1 MMLYSRN
8 LYAVLRPGL
17 RLTLIIGMGFLFSQC
32 GNSSA
37 EKSQMEEAPIDE
49 DVRYEAIRVAASRPT
64 SELNLPGELESYYE
78 TDLYPRVSSYVK
90 ALHVDIGDP
99 VKKGQVL
106 AELEAPE
113 LTANLTEA
121 YSKVKAAEAVYGAS
135 KGTFLRV
142 LRTSR
147 TLGAISPVD
156 LDASRTKAI
165 SDSLAVV
172 AANAHYNSVQQLVS
186 YLKITA
192 PFTGVITDRR
202 LSPGAFVG
210 PGGQN
215 GVPILKIKQLDRL
228 RLRIAVPEA
237 YLGDIRRGAPVQFSV
252 RSFPN
257 ESFTGRINRIAN
269 SVRPETRSELVEID
283 FQNKGDK
290 LKPGMFASVRLPV
303 SSSRAGSMYVPKSA
317 ISSTIDR
324 TFVLKVIDGKA
335 VRVTVQKGDES
346 AGQTQIFGDLKPG
359 DIILKTASED
369 LADRAVVKTQLVNQ

>member
-1 MMLYSRN
+1 MNVYN
-8 LYAVLRPGL
+8 LLRPGL
-17 RLTLIIGMGFLFSQC
+17 QVALIAGLGFLFSQC

-37 EKSQMEEAPIDE
+37 EKSQMDEVPVEEDI
-49 DVRYEAIRVAASRPT
+49 RYETIRVAASRPA

-90 ALHVDIGDP
+90 ALHVDIGDQ

-165 SDSLAVV
+165 SDSLAIV

-215 GVPILKIKQLDRL
+215 GVPMLKIKQLDRL

-237 YLGDIRRGAPVQFSV
+237 YLGDIRRGNPVQFSV
-252 RSFPN
+252 RSFPRQT
-257 ESFTGRINRIAN
+257 FTGRINRIAN

-283 FQNKGDK
+283 FQNKGGQ

-303 SSSRAGSMYVPKSA
+303 STTNEGSLYVPKSA
-317 ISSTIDR
+317 IISTIDR
-324 TFVLKVIDGKA
+324 TFVLKVVDGKA

-346 AGQTQIFGDLKPG
+346 AGQTQVFGNLKPG
-359 DIILKTASED
+359 DLIFKTATDD
-369 LADRAVVKTQLVNQ
+369 LADQAKVKTQLVSQ

>member
-1 MMLYSRN
+1 
-8 LYAVLRPGL
+8 
-17 RLTLIIGMGFLFSQC
+17 MGFLLSQC
-32 GNSSA
+32 GNSTA
-37 EKSQMEEAPIDE
+37 EKSQMEETPVDE
-49 DVRYEAIRVAASRPT
+49 EIRYETVRVTASRP
-64 SELNLPGELESYYE
+64 SSQLNLPGELESYYE

-90 ALHVDIGDP
+90 ALYVDIGDQ
-99 VKKGQVL
+99 VHKGQVL

-135 KGTFLRV
+135 KGIFQRV

-156 LDASRTKAI
+156 LETSRTKAI
-165 SDSLAVV
+165 SDSLGVV
-172 AANAHYNSVQQLVS
+172 AANAHYSSVQQLVS

-192 PFTGVITDRR
+192 PFAGVITDRR

-215 GVPILKIKQLDRL
+215 GVPMLKIKQLDRL

-237 YLGDIRRGAPVQFSV
+237 YLGDIHRGNPVQFSV

-257 ESFTGRINRIAN
+257 QTFTGRINRIAN

-283 FQNKGDK
+283 FQNKGGK
-290 LKPGMFASVRLPV
+290 LKPGMFASARLPV
-303 SSSRAGSMYVPKSA
+303 STSTEGSLYVPKSA
-317 ISSTIDR
+317 VISTLDR
-324 TFVLKVIDGKA
+324 TFVQKIVDGKA
-335 VRVTVQKGDES
+335 VRVTVQKGDD
-346 AGQTQIFGDLKPG
+346 AVGQTQVFGDLKPG
-359 DIILKTASED
+359 DVILKTASED
-369 LADRAVVKTQLVNQ
+369 LADWAAVKTQVVNQ

>member
-1 MMLYSRN
+1 MNAYSFN
-8 LYAVLRPGL
+8 KCSISLVVLIS
-17 RLTLIIGMGFLFSQC
+17 TGFLLSQC

-37 EKSQMEEAPIDE
+37 EKSHMDETPVEEEIH
-49 DVRYEAIRVAASRPT
+49 YETVKVTASRPT

-90 ALHVDIGDP
+90 ALHVDIGDQ

-156 LDASRTKAI
+156 LDVSRTKAV

-172 AANAHYNSVQQLVS
+172 AANAHYNSVEQLVS

-215 GVPILKIKQLDRL
+215 GVPMLKIKQLDRL
-228 RLRIAVPEA
+228 RLRLAVPEA
-237 YLGDIRRGAPVQFSV
+237 YLGDIRRGNPVQFSV

-257 ESFTGRINRIAN
+257 QTFTGHINRIAN
-269 SVRPETRSELVEID
+269 NVRPETRSELIEID
-283 FQNKGDK
+283 FQNKYGK
-290 LKPGMFASVRLPV
+290 LKPGMFASARLPV
-303 SSSRAGSMYVPKSA
+303 NSSVQGSLYVPKSA
-317 ISSTIDR
+317 VISTLDR
-324 TFVLKVIDGKA
+324 TYVLKLIAGK
-335 VRVTVQKGDES
+335 VVKITVQKGDDS
-346 AGQTQIFGDLKPG
+346 GGQTQIFGDLKPG
-359 DIILKTASED
+359 DIVIRSASED
-369 LADRAVVKTQLVNQ
+369 LADGATVKAQMIN

>member
-1 MMLYSRN
+1 MKLYSEIF
-8 LYAVLRPGL
+8 YAVLRPGL
-17 RLTLIIGMGFLFSQC
+17 RLTLLIGIGFLFSRC

-37 EKSQMEEAPIDE
+37 EKSRMEEAPIEE
-49 DVRYEAIRVAASRPT
+49 DVRYEAIRVANSRPT

-90 ALHVDIGDP
+90 ALHVDIGDQ

-215 GVPILKIKQLDRL
+215 GVPMLKIKQLDRL

-237 YLGDIRRGAPVQFSV
+237 YLGDIHRGSPVQFSV

-283 FQNKGDK
+283 FQNKGNK

-303 SSSRAGSMYVPKSA
+303 SSSRAGSLYVPKSA
-317 ISSTIDR
+317 IISTIDR
-324 TFVLKVIDGKA
+324 TFVLKVVDGKA
-335 VRVTVQKGDES
+335 VRVTVQKGDDS
-346 AGQTQIFGDLKPG
+346 SGQTQIFGDLKPG

-369 LADRAVVKTQLVNQ
+369 LADQSVVKTQLVNQ

>member
-1 MMLYSRN
+1 MAVYS
-8 LYAVLRPGL
+8 VLRPYL
-17 RLTLIIGMGFLFSQC
+17 HAAVLSGMGFLLSQC

-37 EKSQMEEAPIDE
+37 EKNAMAETPVDEEI
-49 DVRYEAIRVAASRPT
+49 RYEAIRVTASRPT

-90 ALHVDIGDP
+90 ALHVDIGDQ
-99 VKKGQVL
+99 VRKGQVL

-156 LDASRTKAI
+156 LETSRTKAI

-172 AANAHYNSVQQLVS
+172 AANAHYSSVQQLVS

-215 GVPILKIKQLDRL
+215 GVPMLKIKQLDRL

-237 YLGDIRRGAPVQFSV
+237 YLGDIRRGNPVQFSV
-252 RSFPN
+252 RSFRN
-257 ESFTGRINRIAN
+257 QTFTGRINRVSN
-269 SVRPETRSELVEID
+269 NVRPETRSELIEID
-283 FQNKGDK
+283 FPNKGGK

-303 SSSRAGSMYVPKSA
+303 SSSGEGSLYVPKSA
-317 ISSTIDR
+317 VISTMDR
-324 TFVLKVIDGKA
+324 TFVQKVEKGKA
-335 VRVTVQKGDES
+335 VRVTVQKGDDS
-346 AGQTQIFGDLKPG
+346 AGQMQVFGELKPG

-369 LADRAVVKTQLVNQ
+369 IADQAAVETHVVSQ

>member
-1 MMLYSRN
+1 MQLYS
-8 LYAVLRPGL
+8 ALRS
-17 RLTLIIGMGFLFSQC
+17 GFQLAFIAAMPFLLSQC

-37 EKSQMEEAPIDE
+37 EKSRMDEAPADE
-49 DVRYEAIRVAASRPT
+49 EIRYDAIRVTTSRPT

-78 TDLYPRVSSYVK
+78 TDIYPRVSSYVK
-90 ALHVDIGDP
+90 ALHVDIGDQ

-121 YSKVKAAEAVYGAS
+121 YSKVKAAEAVFGTS
-135 KGTFLRV
+135 KATFLRV

-156 LDASRTKAI
+156 LESSRTKAI

-172 AANAHYNSVQQLVS
+172 AANAHYSSVNQLVS

-202 LSPGAFVG
+202 LAPGAFVG

-237 YLGDIRRGAPVQFSV
+237 YLGDIRSGNPVQFTV

-257 ESFTGRINRIAN
+257 QTFTGRINRISN
-269 SVRPETRSELVEID
+269 SVRPETRSEMIEID
-283 FQNKGDK
+283 FQNKGGR

-303 SSSRAGSMYVPKSA
+303 SSSGEGSVYVPKTA
-317 ISSTIDR
+317 VISTMER
-324 TFVLKVIDGKA
+324 TFVQKVVGGKA
-335 VRVTVQKGDES
+335 IRTTVQKGDDA
-346 AGQTQIFGDLKPG
+346 AGQTQIFGDVKPG

-369 LADRAVVKTQLVNQ
+369 IDDQAPIKTQLGNS

>member
-1 MMLYSRN
+1 MRLHS
-8 LYAVLRPGL
+8 LFQPSLQAALIVGL
-17 RLTLIIGMGFLFSQC
+17 GFLLSQC
-32 GNSSA
+32 GNSTA
-37 EKSQMEEAPIDE
+37 EKSQMEEAPVDE
-49 DVRYEAIRVAASRPT
+49 EIRYETVRVTASRP
-64 SELNLPGELESYYE
+64 SSQLNLPGELESYYE

-90 ALHVDIGDP
+90 ALYVDIGDQ
-99 VKKGQVL
+99 VHKGQVL

-135 KGTFLRV
+135 KGIFQRV

-156 LDASRTKAI
+156 LETARTKAI
-165 SDSLAVV
+165 SDSLGVV
-172 AANAHYNSVQQLVS
+172 AANAHYSSVQQLVS

-215 GVPILKIKQLDRL
+215 GVPMLKIKQLDQL

-237 YLGDIRRGAPVQFSV
+237 YLGDIHRGNPVQFSV

-257 ESFTGRINRIAN
+257 QTFTGRINRIAN

-283 FQNKGDK
+283 FQNAGGK

-303 SSSRAGSMYVPKSA
+303 STSSEGSLYVPKSA
-317 ISSTIDR
+317 VISTLDR
-324 TFVLKVIDGKA
+324 TFVQKIVDGKA
-335 VRVTVQKGDES
+335 VRVTVQKGDDVV
-346 AGQTQIFGDLKPG
+346 GQTQVFGDLKAG
-359 DIILKTASED
+359 DVILKTASED
-369 LADRAVVKTQLVNQ
+369 LADRAAVKMQLVN

>member
-1 MMLYSRN
+1 MNIYS
-8 LYAVLRPGL
+8 VLRPCL
-17 RLTLIIGMGFLFSQC
+17 HVALITGTGFLLSQC

-37 EKSQMEEAPIDE
+37 EKNAMAETPVDEEI
-49 DVRYEAIRVAASRPT
+49 RYETIRVTASRPT
-64 SELNLPGELESYYE
+64 SELSLPGELESYYE

-90 ALHVDIGDP
+90 ALHVDIGDQ
-99 VKKGQVL
+99 VRKGQVL

-156 LDASRTKAI
+156 LETSRTKAI

-215 GVPILKIKQLDRL
+215 GVPMLKIKQLDRL

-237 YLGDIRRGAPVQFSV
+237 YLGDIRRGNPVQFSV
-252 RSFPN
+252 RSFRN
-257 ESFTGRINRIAN
+257 QTFTGRINRVSN
-269 SVRPETRSELVEID
+269 SVRPETRSEMIEID
-283 FQNKGDK
+283 FPNKGGM

-303 SSSRAGSMYVPKSA
+303 SSSGEGSLYVPKSA
-317 ISSTIDR
+317 IISTLDR
-324 TFVLKVIDGKA
+324 TFVQKIEDGKA
-335 VRVTVQKGDES
+335 VRVTVQKGDDT
-346 AGQTQIFGDLKPG
+346 AGQTQVFGDLKPG
-359 DIILKTASED
+359 DILLKTASD
-369 LADRAVVKTQLVNQ
+369 DISDQAAVKTQLVSQ

>member
-1 MMLYSRN
+1 MHLYS
-8 LYAVLRPGL
+8 VLRLGL
-17 RLTLIIGMGFLFSQC
+17 YVAFITGMGFLLSQC

-37 EKSQMEEAPIDE
+37 EKSRMAEAPVEEEI
-49 DVRYEAIRVAASRPT
+49 RYEAIRVAASRPA

-90 ALHVDIGDP
+90 ALHVDIGDQ

-135 KGTFLRV
+135 KGIFLRV

-147 TLGAISPVD
+147 TQGAISPVD
-156 LDASRTKAI
+156 LETARTKAI
-165 SDSLAVV
+165 SDSLGVV
-172 AANAHYNSVQQLVS
+172 AANAHYSSVQQLVS

-215 GVPILKIKQLDRL
+215 GVPMLKIKQLDRL

-237 YLGDIRRGAPVQFSV
+237 YLGDIHRGNPVQFSV
-252 RSFPN
+252 RSFQN
-257 ESFTGRINRIAN
+257 QTFTGRINRIAN

-283 FQNKGDK
+283 FQNKGGK

-303 SSSRAGSMYVPKSA
+303 SSSREGSLYVPKSA
-317 ISSTIDR
+317 VISTLDQ
-324 TFVLKVIDGKA
+324 TFVQKVVAGKA
-335 VRVTVQKGDES
+335 VRVTVQKGDDS
-346 AGQTQIFGDLKPG
+346 AGQMQVFGDLKPG
-359 DIILKTASED
+359 DVILKTASED
-369 LADRAVVKTQLVNQ
+369 LADRASVKTQLVNQ

>member
-1 MMLYSRN
+1 MNTMTI
-8 LYAVLRPGL
+8 YAVFRSGL
-17 RLTLIIGMGFLFSQC
+17 HLALITGMGFLLSQC

-37 EKSQMEEAPIDE
+37 EKSQMEEAPVEE
-49 DVRYEAIRVAASRPT
+49 DIRYEAIRVAASRPA

-90 ALHVDIGDP
+90 ALHVDIGDQ

-215 GVPILKIKQLDRL
+215 GVPMLKIKQLDRL

-237 YLGDIRRGAPVQFSV
+237 YLGDIRRGNPVQFTV
-252 RSFPN
+252 RSFPRQT
-257 ESFTGRINRIAN
+257 FTGRINRVAN

-283 FQNKGDK
+283 YQNKGGK
-290 LKPGMFASVRLPV
+290 LKPGMFASARLPV
-303 SSSRAGSMYVPKSA
+303 SATTEGSLYVPKTA
-317 ISSTIDR
+317 IISTLDR
-324 TFVLKVIDGKA
+324 TFVLKVVDGKA
-335 VRVTVQKGDES
+335 IRVTVQKGDES
-346 AGQTQIFGDLKPG
+346 AGQTQVFGDLQPG
-359 DIILKTASED
+359 DLILKTASDD
-369 LADRAVVKTQLVNQ
+369 LADRAAVKTQLVNQ

>member
-1 MMLYSRN
+1 MHLYSIFRSTTRIVI
-8 LYAVLRPGL
+8 LAGL
-17 RLTLIIGMGFLFSQC
+17 GFLLTQC
-32 GNSSA
+32 DNSSA
-37 EKSQMEEAPIDE
+37 EEKRQLAEAPADE
-49 DVRYEAIRVAASRPT
+49 EIQYEAIRLAASRPT

-90 ALHVDIGDP
+90 ALYVDIGDQ
-99 VKKGQVL
+99 VRKGQVL

-121 YSKVKAAEAVYGAS
+121 YSKVKAAEAEFGAS

-156 LDASRTKAI
+156 LEASRTKAI

-172 AANAHYNSVQQLVS
+172 AANAHYSSIQQLVS

-215 GVPILKIKQLDRL
+215 NVPMLKIKQLDRL

-237 YLGDIRRGAPVQFSV
+237 YLGDIRQGNPVQFSV

-257 ESFTGRINRIAN
+257 QTFTGRINRISN

-283 FQNKGDK
+283 FQNKGGK

-303 SSSRAGSMYVPKSA
+303 SSAGEGSLYVPKSA
-317 ISSTIDR
+317 IISTMDGSY
-324 TFVLKVIDGKA
+324 VLKVVDGKA
-335 VRVTVQKGDES
+335 VRTTVQKGD
-346 AGQTQIFGDLKPG
+346 AAVGQTQIFGDLKPG

-369 LADRAVVKTQLVNQ
+369 LADRAAIKTQLVK

>member
-1 MMLYSRN
+1 MQLYS
-8 LYAVLRPGL
+8 ALRSGSHL
-17 RLTLIIGMGFLFSQC
+17 VFMAGMTFLLSQC

-37 EKSQMEEAPIDE
+37 EKSRMNEAPADE
-49 DVRYEAIRVAASRPT
+49 EIRYEAIRVTASRPT

-78 TDLYPRVSSYVK
+78 TDIYPRVSSYVK
-90 ALHVDIGDP
+90 ALYVDIGDQ

-121 YSKVKAAEAVYGAS
+121 YSKVKAAEAVFGTS
-135 KGTFLRV
+135 KATFLRV

-156 LDASRTKAI
+156 LESSRTKAI

-172 AANAHYNSVQQLVS
+172 AANAHYSSVQQLVS

-215 GVPILKIKQLDRL
+215 GIPMLKIKQLDRL

-237 YLGDIRRGAPVQFSV
+237 YLGDIRSGNPVQFMV

-257 ESFTGRINRIAN
+257 QTFTGRINRISN
-269 SVRPETRSELVEID
+269 SVRPETRSEMVEID
-283 FQNKGDK
+283 FQNKGGK

-303 SSSRAGSMYVPKSA
+303 ASSGEGSVYVPKSA
-317 ISSTIDR
+317 VISTMER
-324 TFVLKVIDGKA
+324 TFVQKVVNGKA
-335 VRVTVQKGDES
+335 VRTTVQKGDDA
-346 AGQTQIFGDLKPG
+346 AGQTQVFGEVKPG
-359 DIILKTASED
+359 DIILKTASD
-369 LADRAVVKTQLVNQ
+369 DIDDQATVKTQLAN

>member
-1 MMLYSRN
+1 
-8 LYAVLRPGL
+8 
-17 RLTLIIGMGFLFSQC
+17 
-32 GNSSA
+32 
-37 EKSQMEEAPIDE
+37 MEEAPVDE
-49 DVRYEAIRVAASRPT
+49 EIRYEAVRVTASRP
-64 SELNLPGELESYYE
+64 SSQLNLPGELESYYE

-90 ALHVDIGDP
+90 ALHVDIGDQ
-99 VKKGQVL
+99 VRKGQVL

-135 KGTFLRV
+135 KGIFLRV

-156 LDASRTKAI
+156 LETSRTKAI
-165 SDSLAVV
+165 SDSLGVV
-172 AANAHYNSVQQLVS
+172 AARAHYSSVQQLVS
-186 YLKITA
+186 YLNITA

-215 GVPILKIKQLDRL
+215 GVPMLKIKQLDRL

-237 YLGDIRRGAPVQFSV
+237 YLGDIYRGNPVQFSV

-257 ESFTGRINRIAN
+257 QTFTGRINRIAN

-283 FQNKGDK
+283 FQNKGGK

-303 SSSRAGSMYVPKSA
+303 SSSGEGSLYVPKSA
-317 ISSTIDR
+317 IISTLDR
-324 TFVLKVIDGKA
+324 TFVQKLVDGKA
-335 VRVTVQKGDES
+335 VRVTVQKGDD
-346 AGQTQIFGDLKPG
+346 AVGQTQVFGDLKPG
-359 DIILKTASED
+359 DVILKTASED
-369 LADRAVVKTQLVNQ
+369 LADRAAVKTQVVNQ

>member
-1 MMLYSRN
+1 MQLYS
-8 LYAVLRPGL
+8 ALRSGFQL
-17 RLTLIIGMGFLFSQC
+17 AFMAGMTFLLSQC

-37 EKSQMEEAPIDE
+37 EKSRMEEAPADE
-49 DVRYEAIRVAASRPT
+49 EIRYEAIRVTTSRPT

-78 TDLYPRVSSYVK
+78 TDIYPRVSSYVK
-90 ALHVDIGDP
+90 ALHVDIGDQ
-99 VKKGQVL
+99 VRKGQVL

-121 YSKVKAAEAVYGAS
+121 YSKVKAAEAVFGTS
-135 KGTFLRV
+135 KATFLRV

-156 LDASRTKAI
+156 LESSRTKAI

-172 AANAHYNSVQQLVS
+172 AANAHYSSVNQLVS

-237 YLGDIRRGAPVQFSV
+237 YLGDIRSGNPVKFTV

-257 ESFTGRINRIAN
+257 QTFTGRINRISN
-269 SVRPETRSELVEID
+269 SVRPETRSEMVEID
-283 FQNKGDK
+283 FQNKGGK

-303 SSSRAGSMYVPKSA
+303 ASSGEGSVYVPKSA
-317 ISSTIDR
+317 VISTMER
-324 TFVLKVIDGKA
+324 TFIQKVVDGKVI
-335 VRVTVQKGDES
+335 RTTVQKGDDA
-346 AGQTQIFGDLKPG
+346 AGQTQVFGDVKPG

-369 LADRAVVKTQLVNQ
+369 IDDQGPIKTQLVN

>member
-1 MMLYSRN
+1 M
-8 LYAVLRPGL
+8 
-17 RLTLIIGMGFLFSQC
+17 
-32 GNSSA
+32 A
-37 EKSQMEEAPIDE
+37 ETPVDE
-49 DVRYEAIRVAASRPT
+49 DIRYEAIRVVASRPT

-90 ALHVDIGDP
+90 ALHVDIGDQ
-99 VKKGQVL
+99 VQKGQVL

-156 LDASRTKAI
+156 LETSRTKAI
-165 SDSLAVV
+165 SDSLGVV
-172 AANAHYNSVQQLVS
+172 AANAHYNSVNQLVS

-215 GVPILKIKQLDRL
+215 SVPMLKIKQLDRL

-237 YLGDIRRGAPVQFSV
+237 YLGDIRQGNPVQFSV

-257 ESFTGRINRIAN
+257 QNFTGRINRISN
-269 SVRPETRSELVEID
+269 NVRPETRSEMVEID
-283 FQNKGDK
+283 FQNKGGK

-303 SSSRAGSMYVPKSA
+303 SSSAEGSLYVPKTA
-317 ISSTIDR
+317 VVSTMDQ
-324 TFVLKVIDGKA
+324 TFVLKVVNGKA
-335 VRVTVQKGDES
+335 VRTTVQKGDDT
-346 AGQTQIFGDLKPG
+346 AGQTQVFGALKPG
-359 DIILKTASED
+359 DIILKTASEEI
-369 LADRAVVKTQLVNQ
+369 ADQTPIKTQLVN

>member
-1 MMLYSRN
+1 MTI
-8 LYAVLRPGL
+8 YAVFRSGL
-17 RLTLIIGMGFLFSQC
+17 HLALITGMGFLLSQC

-37 EKSQMEEAPIDE
+37 EKSQMEEAPVEE
-49 DVRYEAIRVAASRPT
+49 DIRYEAIRVAASRPA

-90 ALHVDIGDP
+90 ALHVDIGDQ

-215 GVPILKIKQLDRL
+215 GVPMLKIKQLDRL

-237 YLGDIRRGAPVQFSV
+237 YLGDIRRGNPVQFTV
-252 RSFPN
+252 RSFPRQT
-257 ESFTGRINRIAN
+257 FTGRINRVAN

-283 FQNKGDK
+283 YQNKGGK
-290 LKPGMFASVRLPV
+290 LKPGMFASARLPV
-303 SSSRAGSMYVPKSA
+303 SATTEGSLYVPKTA
-317 ISSTIDR
+317 IISTLDR
-324 TFVLKVIDGKA
+324 TFVLKVVDGKA
-335 VRVTVQKGDES
+335 IRVTVQKGDES
-346 AGQTQIFGDLKPG
+346 AGQTQVFGDLQPG
-359 DIILKTASED
+359 DLILKTASDD
-369 LADRAVVKTQLVNQ
+369 LADRAAVKTQLVNQ

>member
-1 MMLYSRN
+1 MTIYTFCRS
-8 LYAVLRPGL
+8 GL
-17 RLTLIIGMGFLFSQC
+17 HLALITGMGFLLSQC

-37 EKSQMEEAPIDE
+37 EKSQMDEAPVEE
-49 DVRYEAIRVAASRPT
+49 DIRYEAIRVAASRPA

-90 ALHVDIGDP
+90 ALHVDIGDQ

-215 GVPILKIKQLDRL
+215 GVPMLKIKQLDRL

-237 YLGDIRRGAPVQFSV
+237 YLGDIRRGNPVQFTV
-252 RSFPN
+252 RSFPRQT
-257 ESFTGRINRIAN
+257 FTGRINRVAN

-283 FQNKGDK
+283 YQNKGGK
-290 LKPGMFASVRLPV
+290 LKPGMFASARLPV
-303 SSSRAGSMYVPKSA
+303 SATTEGSLYVPKTA
-317 ISSTIDR
+317 IISTLDR
-324 TFVLKVIDGKA
+324 TFVLKVVDGKA
-335 VRVTVQKGDES
+335 IRVTVQKGDES
-346 AGQTQIFGDLKPG
+346 AGQTQVFGDLKPG
-359 DIILKTASED
+359 DLILKTASDD
-369 LADRAVVKTQLVNQ
+369 LADRAAVKTQLVNR

>member
-1 MMLYSRN
+1 MQLYP
-8 LYAVLRPGL
+8 ALRSGFQ
-17 RLTLIIGMGFLFSQC
+17 LTFMAGMTFLLSQC

-37 EKSQMEEAPIDE
+37 EKSRMEEAPADE
-49 DVRYEAIRVAASRPT
+49 EIRYEAIRVTTSRPT

-78 TDLYPRVSSYVK
+78 TDIYPRVSSYVK
-90 ALHVDIGDP
+90 ALHVDIGDQ
-99 VKKGQVL
+99 VRKGQVL

-121 YSKVKAAEAVYGAS
+121 YSKVKAAEAVFGTS
-135 KGTFLRV
+135 KATFLRV

-156 LDASRTKAI
+156 LESSRTKAI

-172 AANAHYNSVQQLVS
+172 AANAHYSSVNQLVS

-215 GVPILKIKQLDRL
+215 GIPILKIKQLDRL

-237 YLGDIRRGAPVQFSV
+237 YLGDIRTGNPVQFTV

-257 ESFTGRINRIAN
+257 QTFTGRINRISN
-269 SVRPETRSELVEID
+269 SVRPETRSEMVEID
-283 FQNKGDK
+283 FQNKGGK

-303 SSSRAGSMYVPKSA
+303 ASSGEGSVYVPKSA
-317 ISSTIDR
+317 VISTMER
-324 TFVLKVIDGKA
+324 TFIQKLVDGKA
-335 VRVTVQKGDES
+335 IRTTVQKGDDA
-346 AGQTQIFGDLKPG
+346 AGQTQVFGDVKPG

-369 LADRAVVKTQLVNQ
+369 IDDQAPIKTQLVTQ

>member
-1 MMLYSRN
+1 MTEEPVTEEIRYD
-8 LYAVLRPGL
+8 AVRVTATRP
-17 RLTLIIGMGFLFSQC
+17 S
-32 GNSSA
+32 
-37 EKSQMEEAPIDE
+37 
-49 DVRYEAIRVAASRPT
+49 

-90 ALHVDIGDP
+90 ALHADIGDQ
-99 VKKGQVL
+99 VQKGQVL

-147 TLGAISPVD
+147 TAGAISPVD
-156 LDASRTKAI
+156 LETSRTRAI
-165 SDSLAVV
+165 SDSLGVV
-172 AANAHYNSVQQLVS
+172 AANAHYASVQQLVS

-215 GVPILKIKQLDRL
+215 GVPMLKIKQLDRL

-237 YLGDIRRGAPVQFSV
+237 YLGDIRRGASVQFSV
-252 RSFPN
+252 RSFPGQT
-257 ESFTGRINRIAN
+257 FTGRINRISN
-269 SVRPETRSELVEID
+269 NVRPETRSEMIEID
-283 FQNKGDK
+283 FPNKGGK

-303 SSSRAGSMYVPKSA
+303 SPAAEGSLYVPKSA
-317 ISSTIDR
+317 VISTMDR
-324 TFVLKVIDGKA
+324 TFVQKVVDGKA
-335 VRVTVQKGDES
+335 VRVTVQKGDDT
-346 AGQTQIFGDLKPG
+346 AGQTQVFGELKPG
-359 DIILKTASED
+359 DIILKTASDD
-369 LADRAVVKTQLVNQ
+369 LADQAPVKTQLVNL

>member
-1 MMLYSRN
+1 MTIYS
-8 LYAVLRPGL
+8 VLRPYL
-17 RLTLIIGMGFLFSQC
+17 HVALITGTGFLLSQC

-37 EKSQMEEAPIDE
+37 EKNAMAETPVDEEI
-49 DVRYEAIRVAASRPT
+49 RYEAIRVTASRPT
-64 SELNLPGELESYYE
+64 SELSLPGELESYYE

-90 ALHVDIGDP
+90 ALHVDIGDQ
-99 VKKGQVL
+99 VRKGQVL

-156 LDASRTKAI
+156 LETSRTKAI

-215 GVPILKIKQLDRL
+215 GVPMLKIKQLDRL

-237 YLGDIRRGAPVQFSV
+237 YLGDIRRGNPVQFSV
-252 RSFPN
+252 RSFRN
-257 ESFTGRINRIAN
+257 QTFTGRINRVSN
-269 SVRPETRSELVEID
+269 SVRPETRSEMIEID
-283 FQNKGDK
+283 FPNKGGM

-303 SSSRAGSMYVPKSA
+303 SSSGEGSLYVPKSA
-317 ISSTIDR
+317 IISTLDR
-324 TFVLKVIDGKA
+324 TFVQKIEDGKA
-335 VRVTVQKGDES
+335 VRVTVQKGDDT
-346 AGQTQIFGDLKPG
+346 AGQTQVFGDLKPG
-359 DIILKTASED
+359 DILLKTASD
-369 LADRAVVKTQLVNQ
+369 DISDQAAVKTQLVSQ

>member
-1 MMLYSRN
+1 MLFP
-8 LYAVLRPGL
+8 AHIRPYVSLLLLAGSGL
-17 RLTLIIGMGFLFSQC
+17 FLNSC
-32 GNSSA
+32 GDSSA
-37 EKSQMEEAPIDE
+37 ENNRMAEVPLDEEI
-49 DVRYEAIRVAASRPT
+49 RYEAVRLTASQPT
-64 SELNLPGELESYYE
+64 RELNLPGELESYYE

-90 ALHVDIGDP
+90 ALHADIGDR
-99 VKKGQVL
+99 VSQGQVL

-135 KGTFLRV
+135 KGTYQRV
-142 LRTSR
+142 LRTSK

-156 LDASRTKAI
+156 LDAARTKAV

-172 AANAHYNSVQQLVS
+172 AANAHYSSVQQLVS

-192 PFTGVITDRR
+192 PFSGVITDRR

-237 YLGDIRRGAPVQFSV
+237 YLGDIRRGNPVQFAV

-257 ESFTGRINRIAN
+257 QTFTGRISRVAN

-283 FQNKGDK
+283 FQNKGGK
-290 LKPGMFASVRLPV
+290 LKPGMFASARLPV
-303 SSSRAGSMYVPKSA
+303 SSSGEGSMYVPKSA
-317 ISSTIDR
+317 VISTMDR
-324 TFVLKVIDGKA
+324 TFVIKVVNGKA
-335 VRVTVQKGDES
+335 VRTTVQKGDDA
-346 AGQTQIFGDLKPG
+346 AGQTQVFGDLKPG
-359 DIILKTASED
+359 EVILKTASEEM
-369 LADRAVVKTQLVNQ
+369 ADGASVHIQEVKG

>member
-1 MMLYSRN
+1 MQLYS
-8 LYAVLRPGL
+8 VLRSSIHIALLASLGL
-17 RLTLIIGMGFLFSQC
+17 LLSQC

-37 EKSQMEEAPIDE
+37 EKSKMAETPVDE
-49 DVRYEAIRVAASRPT
+49 DIRYEAIRVVASRPT

-90 ALHVDIGDP
+90 ALHVDIGDQ
-99 VKKGQVL
+99 VQKGQVL

-156 LDASRTKAI
+156 LETSRTKAI
-165 SDSLAVV
+165 SDSLGVV
-172 AANAHYNSVQQLVS
+172 AANAHYNSVNQLVS

-215 GVPILKIKQLDRL
+215 SVPMLKIKQLDRL

-237 YLGDIRRGAPVQFSV
+237 YLGDIRQGNPVQFSV

-257 ESFTGRINRIAN
+257 QNFTGRINRISN
-269 SVRPETRSELVEID
+269 NVRPETRSEMVEID
-283 FQNKGDK
+283 FQNKGGK

-303 SSSRAGSMYVPKSA
+303 SSSAEGSLYVPKTA
-317 ISSTIDR
+317 VVSTMDQ
-324 TFVLKVIDGKA
+324 TFVLKVVNGKA
-335 VRVTVQKGDES
+335 VRTTVQKGDDT
-346 AGQTQIFGDLKPG
+346 AGQTQVFGALKPG
-359 DIILKTASED
+359 DIILKTASEEI
-369 LADRAVVKTQLVNQ
+369 ADQTPIKTQLVN

>member
-1 MMLYSRN
+1 MQIPPLFQSY
-8 LYAVLRPGL
+8 LIGL
-17 RLTLIIGMGFLFSQC
+17 LVSVTGLMVSSC
-32 GNSSA
+32 GGSSVDNNRMA
-37 EKSQMEEAPIDE
+37 EAPLDE
-49 DVRYEAIRVAASRPT
+49 EIRYEAVRLTASRPT
-64 SELNLPGELESYYE
+64 RELNLPGELESYYE

-90 ALHVDIGDP
+90 ALHADIGDR
-99 VKKGQVL
+99 VSQGQVL

-121 YSKVKAAEAVYGAS
+121 FSKVKAAEAVYGAS
-135 KGTFLRV
+135 KGTYQRV
-142 LRTSR
+142 LRTSK

-156 LDASRTKAI
+156 LDAARTRAI

-172 AANAHYNSVQQLVS
+172 AANAHYSSVQQLVS

-237 YLGDIRRGAPVQFSV
+237 YLGDIRRGNPVRFTV

-257 ESFTGRINRIAN
+257 QTFTGRISRVAN

-283 FQNKGDK
+283 FQNKGGK
-290 LKPGMFASVRLPV
+290 LKPGMFASARLPV
-303 SSSRAGSMYVPKSA
+303 SASGEGSLYVPKSA
-317 ISSTIDR
+317 VVSTMDR
-324 TFVLKVIDGKA
+324 TFVIKVVNGKA
-335 VRVTVQKGDES
+335 VRTTVQKGDDA
-346 AGQTQIFGDLKPG
+346 AGQTQVFGEVKPG
-359 DIILKTASED
+359 EIILKTASEELTD
-369 LADRAVVKTQLVNQ
+369 GTSVNIQVVNG

>member
-1 MMLYSRN
+1 MN
-8 LYAVLRPGL
+8 LYAVLRPCL
-17 RLTLIIGMGFLFSQC
+17 RVMFMTSMGFLLSQC
-32 GNSSA
+32 GHSST
-37 EKSQMEEAPIDE
+37 EKSEMAEAPVEEEI
-49 DVRYEAIRVAASRPT
+49 RYETSRVTASRPA

-90 ALHVDIGDP
+90 ALHADIGDQ
-99 VKKGQVL
+99 VQKGQVL

-135 KGTFLRV
+135 KGIFQRV

-147 TLGAISPVD
+147 TAGAISPVD
-156 LDASRTKAI
+156 LETARTKAI

-172 AANAHYNSVQQLVS
+172 AANAHYKSVQQLVS

-192 PFTGVITDRR
+192 PFNGVITDRR

-215 GVPILKIKQLDRL
+215 GVPMLKIKQLDRL

-237 YLGDIRRGAPVQFSV
+237 YLGDIHRGNPVQFSV
-252 RSFPN
+252 RSFRN
-257 ESFTGRINRIAN
+257 QTFTGRINRIAN

-283 FQNKGDK
+283 FPNKAGK

-303 SSSRAGSMYVPKSA
+303 SSSGEGSLYVPKSA
-317 ISSTIDR
+317 IVSTLDR
-324 TFVLKVIDGKA
+324 TFVQKIVDGKA
-335 VRVTVQKGDES
+335 VRTTVQKGDD
-346 AGQTQIFGDLKPG
+346 AVGQTQVFGDLKPG

-369 LADRAVVKTQLVNQ
+369 VADRAAVKTQLVN

>member
-1 MMLYSRN
+1 MTI
-8 LYAVLRPGL
+8 YAVLRRGL
-17 RLTLIIGMGFLFSQC
+17 FLLTITSTGFLMSQC

-37 EKSQMEEAPIDE
+37 EKSPMDEAPADE
-49 DVRYEAIRVAASRPT
+49 EIRYDAIRVTASRPA

-90 ALHVDIGDP
+90 ALHVDIGDQ
-99 VKKGQVL
+99 VHKGQVL

-121 YSKVKAAEAVYGAS
+121 FSKVKAAEAVYGAS
-135 KGTFLRV
+135 KGTYLRV

-156 LDASRTKAI
+156 LDAARTKAV
-165 SDSLAVV
+165 SDSLGVV
-172 AANAHYNSVQQLVS
+172 AANAHYSSVQQLVS
-186 YLKITA
+186 YLKIIA

-215 GVPILKIKQLDRL
+215 GVPMLKIKQLDRL

-237 YLGDIRRGAPVQFSV
+237 YLGDIRRGNQVQFSV

-257 ESFTGRINRIAN
+257 QTFTGRINRIAN

-283 FQNKGDK
+283 FQNKGGL
-290 LKPGMFASVRLPV
+290 LKPGMFASARLPV
-303 SSSRAGSMYVPKSA
+303 TSTREGSLYVPKSA
-317 ISSTIDR
+317 VVSTLDR
-324 TFVLKVIDGKA
+324 TFVLKVVDGKA
-335 VRVTVQKGDES
+335 IRTTVQKGDDTV
-346 AGQTQIFGDLKPG
+346 GQTQVFGDLKAG
-359 DIILKTASED
+359 DIILKTGSED
-369 LADRAVVKTQLVNQ
+369 IADGAAIKTQPAKQ

>member
-1 MMLYSRN
+1 MHLSSNFRSTIRIAML
-8 LYAVLRPGL
+8 AGL
-17 RLTLIIGMGFLFSQC
+17 GFLLTQC
-32 GNSSA
+32 GSSST
-37 EKSQMEEAPIDE
+37 EKSQLTETPPDEEIQ
-49 DVRYEAIRVAASRPT
+49 YEAIRLTASRPT

-78 TDLYPRVSSYVK
+78 TDIYPRVSSYVK
-90 ALHVDIGDP
+90 ALYVDIGDQ
-99 VKKGQVL
+99 VRKGQVL

-121 YSKVKAAEAVYGAS
+121 YSKVKAAEAVFGAS

-156 LDASRTKAI
+156 LETSRTKAI

-172 AANAHYNSVQQLVS
+172 AANAHYSSVQQLVS

-215 GVPILKIKQLDRL
+215 NVPMLKIKQLDRL

-237 YLGDIRRGAPVQFSV
+237 YLGDIRQGNPVQFSV
-252 RSFPN
+252 RSFPHQT
-257 ESFTGRINRIAN
+257 FTGHINRISN
-269 SVRPETRSELVEID
+269 SVRPETRSELIEID
-283 FQNKGDK
+283 FQNKGGK

-303 SSSRAGSMYVPKSA
+303 NASGEGSIYVPKTA
-317 ISSTIDR
+317 IISTMDGA
-324 TFVLKVIDGKA
+324 FVLKVVDGKA
-335 VRVTVQKGDES
+335 VRTVVEKGDAS
-346 AGQTQIFGDLKPG
+346 VGQTQIFGDLKPG

-369 LADRAVVKTQLVNQ
+369 LADRAEIKTQLVK

>member
-1 MMLYSRN
+1 MD
-8 LYAVLRPGL
+8 LYAVLRSSL
-17 RLTLIIGMGFLFSQC
+17 RLTLLVSMTFLLSQC

-37 EKSQMEEAPIDE
+37 EKNKIAETPVDEEI
-49 DVRYEAIRVAASRPT
+49 RYEAIRVTASRPT

-90 ALHVDIGDP
+90 ALHADIGDQ
-99 VKKGQVL
+99 VRKGQVL

-135 KGTFLRV
+135 KGIFLRV

-147 TLGAISPVD
+147 TAGAISPVD
-156 LDASRTKAI
+156 LETARTKAI

-172 AANAHYNSVQQLVS
+172 AANAHYSSVQQLVS

-192 PFTGVITDRR
+192 PFNGVITDRR

-252 RSFPN
+252 RSFQHQT
-257 ESFTGRINRIAN
+257 FTGRINRISN
-269 SVRPETRSELVEID
+269 NVRPETRSEMVEID
-283 FQNKGDK
+283 FSNKSSK

-303 SSSRAGSMYVPKSA
+303 NSSGEGSLYVPKSA
-317 ISSTIDR
+317 VVSTIDR
-324 TFVLKVIDGKA
+324 TFVQKIVNGKA
-335 VRVTVQKGDES
+335 VRTTVQKGDDA
-346 AGQTQIFGDLKPG
+346 AGQTQVFGDLKPG
-359 DIILKTASED
+359 DIILETASED
-369 LADRAVVKTQLVNQ
+369 LADQAAVKTQLVNQ

>member
-1 MMLYSRN
+1 M
-8 LYAVLRPGL
+8 P
-17 RLTLIIGMGFLFSQC
+17 FLLSQC

-37 EKSQMEEAPIDE
+37 EKSRMDEAPADE
-49 DVRYEAIRVAASRPT
+49 EIRYDAIRVTTSRPT

-78 TDLYPRVSSYVK
+78 TDIYPRVSSYVK
-90 ALHVDIGDP
+90 ALHVDIGDQ

-121 YSKVKAAEAVYGAS
+121 YSKVKAAEAVFGTS
-135 KGTFLRV
+135 KATFLRV

-156 LDASRTKAI
+156 LESSRTKAI

-172 AANAHYNSVQQLVS
+172 AANAHYSSVNQLVS

-202 LSPGAFVG
+202 LAPGAFVG

-237 YLGDIRRGAPVQFSV
+237 YLGDIRSGNPVQFSV

-257 ESFTGRINRIAN
+257 QTFTGRINRISN
-269 SVRPETRSELVEID
+269 SVRPETRSEMIEID
-283 FQNKGDK
+283 FQNKGGR

-303 SSSRAGSMYVPKSA
+303 SSSGEGSVYVPKTA
-317 ISSTIDR
+317 VISTMER
-324 TFVLKVIDGKA
+324 TFVQKVVGGKA
-335 VRVTVQKGDES
+335 IRTTVQKGDDA
-346 AGQTQIFGDLKPG
+346 AGQTQIFGDIKPG

-369 LADRAVVKTQLVNQ
+369 IDDQAPIKTQLGNS